1 MRKLGPGWLLCGA
14 MSISAMSIG
23 LLSIGVSSTVFAA
36 TVPLSRVEM
45 RTLSTSDPHGLIGK
59 VRDALDAGIYAN
71 DPAGE
76 REALWWM
83 GHAGINVSDDATVTE
98 AVARLKSLGSVG
110 HDTLAASYA
119 GFLTADLRI
128 AHGDGGGVG
137 DALQAAALQLDSP
150 DPAHRALAKFQLCDA
165 YSMAGQAR
173 HSQPLCAEADA
184 AFGALHDDWNRAQ
197 AKNNEGNNAY
207 ALDQYAEAG
216 KFYEEAR
223 ALYRKVGDRAQELMV
238 GDNLAQVYLKQ
249 GKPGQALVLSQAS
262 LANERAAGREADA
275 LVSQHDIARAL
286 EALGRRREA
295 VALIASTVAQ
305 AHKAGLGSLLPDLL
319 QQQSQLAERDGNLK
333 LALDAEREALRAS
346 RKRWSN
352 SLSSQQAELA
362 ARYAEREK
370 EIRIQELER
379 TGQIKNLKL
388 RTAEADAARN
398 AMQVRRQ
405 RSSLLAAL
413 VAASGL
419 LVGIVSLLL
428 LLRSQRRHA
437 GELRRQALEDPL
449 TGVDNR
455 RGFFRRAH
463 ALLEKRGTGEALL
476 HALLLFDFD
485 YFKLVND
492 RYGHPFGDIVLNVS
506 LQRLRE
512 VVGTRG
518 HLARLG
524 GEEFIVLCPRIGG
537 AQALQLAEAMRVA
550 VGDLV
555 FPNAPNELEVTISI
569 GVALFDGNRSHDVG
583 SWLRSADNAMYAAKA
598 RGRDQIV
605 VAQAVSDLLSQAGA
619 GPQPAV

>member
-1 MRKLGPGWLLCGA
+1 MRKLLPGLLLCG
-14 MSISAMSIG
+14 
-23 LLSIGVSSTVFAA
+23 LLSTAFAA
-36 TVPLSRVEM
+36 SPLSEVDM
-45 RTLSTSDPHGLIGK
+45 RTLSAGNPRALIAK
-59 VRDALDAGIYAN
+59 VRAALDDAAYAN

-83 GHAGINVSDDATVTE
+83 GHAGVNISDDAAVTE

-128 AHGDGGGVG
+128 VHGDGGGVG

-165 YSMAGQAR
+165 YSMAGQYQ
-173 HSQPLCAEADA
+173 HSQPLCEKADA
-184 AFGALHDDWNRAQ
+184 AFGALHDDWDQAQ
-197 AKNNEGNNAY
+197 AKNDEGNDAY
-207 ALDQYAEAG
+207 GLGEYAEAG
-216 KFYEEAR
+216 KFYEDAR

-249 GKPGQALVLSQAS
+249 GRPAQALALSQAS
-262 LANERAAGREADA
+262 LANERAAGRESDA
-275 LVSQHDIARAL
+275 LNSQYDIARAL
-286 EALGRRREA
+286 EALGRRSEA
-295 VALIASTVAQ
+295 MALIASTVEEAR
-305 AHKAGLGSLLPDLL
+305 KGGLGSLLPDLL
-319 QQQSQLAERDGNLK
+319 EQQSQLAEHDGNLK
-333 LALDAEREALRAS
+333 LALSAEREALEVS
-346 RKRWSN
+346 RQRWSN
-352 SLSSQQAELA
+352 SLRSQQAELA
-362 ARYAEREK
+362 ARYAAREK

-379 TGQIKNLKL
+379 NNQIKNLKL

-405 RSSLLAAL
+405 RSSLLAVL

-437 GELRRQALEDPL
+437 VDLRRQALEDPL

-455 RGFFRRAH
+455 RGFFRRAQE
-463 ALLEKRGTGEALL
+463 LLDRRGADRPPL

-512 VVGTRG
+512 VVGKRG

-537 AQALQLAEAMRVA
+537 AQALQLAEAMREAVA
-550 VGDLV
+550 ELV
-555 FPNAPNELEVTISI
+555 FPNAPNGLEVTISI
-569 GVALFDGNRSHDVG
+569 GVALFDGTRSHDVG

-605 VAQAVSDLLSQAGA
+605 VAQAVNDLLSQAGA
-619 GPQPAV
+619 ESQPAT